1 MKTYTLKQNLSPM
14 GYKYSIGEVNETS
27 LYEAK
32 STSPL
37 AEIDRFIGG
46 MVSIP
51 FSINIANLNSGDKLL
66 LKTKF
71 GMVFKKYEV
80 LKNDTVIASI
90 NTGKSLGVPKIEI
103 DSVYG
108 NFKIVTNIMAREFE
122 ILKDDERVASIKKVT
137 LSLKD
142 AYEITN
148 INFENTDLLIA
159 IAISVDHNFH
169 D

>member
-1 MKTYTLKQNLSPM
+1 MKTYTLKQRISPM
-14 GYKYSIGEVNETS
+14 GYKYYLGEINETN

-37 AEIDRFIGG
+37 AEVDKFIGG

-51 FSINIANLNSGDKLL
+51 FSMNIANLNSGDKLL

>member
-1 MKTYTLKQNLSPM
+1 MKTYTLKQHISPM

-32 STSPL
+32 STSPI
-37 AEIDRFIGG
+37 AEVDKFIGG
-46 MVSIP
+46 MISIP
-51 FSINIANLNSGDKLL
+51 FSISIANLNSGDKLL

-71 GMVFKKYEV
+71 GMVFKHYEV
-80 LKNDTVIASI
+80 LKNDSVIASI

-108 NFKIVTNIMAREFE
+108 KFEIKTNIMAREFE
-122 ILKDDERVASIKKVT
+122 ILKEDEQVASIRKVT

-142 AYEITN
+142 AYKITN

>member
-14 GYKYSIGEVNETS
+14 GYKYSVGEINEIN

-37 AEIDRFIGG
+37 AEVDKFIGG

-51 FSINIANLNSGDKLL
+51 FSMNIANLNSGDKLL

-71 GMVFKKYEV
+71 GMVFKKYEL

-122 ILKDDERVASIKKVT
+122 VLKDDERVASIKKVT

>member
-37 AEIDRFIGG
+37 AEIDKFIGG

>member
-14 GYKYSIGEVNETS
+14 GYKYSVGEINEIN

-37 AEIDRFIGG
+37 AEVDKFIGG
-46 MVSIP
+46 IISIP
-51 FSINIANLNSGDKLL
+51 FSINIINLKSGDELL

-71 GMVFKKYEV
+71 GVMFKNYEV
-80 LKNDTVIASI
+80 LENDKVIASI
-90 NTGKSLGVPKIEI
+90 NTKKSLGVPKVEI

-108 NFKIVTNIMAREFE
+108 KFEIKTNIMAREFE
-122 ILKDDERVASIKKVT
+122 ILKEDERVASIKKVT

>member
-14 GYKYSIGEVNETS
+14 GYKYSVGEINEIN

-37 AEIDRFIGG
+37 AEVDKFIGG
-46 MVSIP
+46 MISVP
-51 FSINIANLNSGDKLL
+51 FSINISNLNSGDKLL

-71 GMVFKKYEV
+71 GMMFKKYEV
-80 LKNDTVIASI
+80 LKNGTVIASI
-90 NTGKSLGVPKIEI
+90 NTKKSLGVTKVEI

-108 NFKIVTNIMAREFE
+108 KFEIKTNIMAREFE
-122 ILKDDERVASIKKVT
+122 ILKEDEGVASIKKVT

-142 AYEITN
+142 AYKITN

>member
-1 MKTYTLKQNLSPM
+1 M
-14 GYKYSIGEVNETS
+14 GYKYSVGEINEIN

-37 AEIDRFIGG
+37 AEVDKFIGG
-46 MVSIP
+46 MISIP
-51 FSINIANLNSGDKLL
+51 FSMNIANLNSGDKLL

-108 NFKIVTNIMAREFE
+108 KFEIKTNIMAREFE
-122 ILKDDERVASIKKVT
+122 ILKEDERMALSKKVT

>member
-1 MKTYTLKQNLSPM
+1 MKTYTLKQSISPM
-14 GYKYSIGEVNETS
+14 GYKYSVGEINETN

-37 AEIDRFIGG
+37 AEVDKFIGG
-46 MVSIP
+46 MISIP
-51 FSINIANLNSGDKLL
+51 FSMNIANLNSGDKLL

-108 NFKIVTNIMAREFE
+108 KFEIKTNIMAREFE
-122 ILKDDERVASIKKVT
+122 ILKEDERVASIKKVT

-148 INFENTDLLIA
+148 INFENTHLLIA

>member
-14 GYKYSIGEVNETS
+14 GYKYSVGEINEIN

-37 AEIDRFIGG
+37 AEVDKFIGG
-46 MVSIP
+46 MISIP
-51 FSINIANLNSGDKLL
+51 FSMNIANLNSGDKLL

-108 NFKIVTNIMAREFE
+108 KFEIKTNIMAREFE
-122 ILKDDERVASIKKVT
+122 ILKEDERVASIKKVT

>member
-1 MKTYTLKQNLSPM
+1 MKTYTLKQRISPM
-14 GYKYSIGEVNETS
+14 GYKYSVGEINETN

-37 AEIDRFIGG
+37 AEVDKFIGG

-51 FSINIANLNSGDKLL
+51 FSMNIANLNSGDKLL